1 MGDPNQFRHGVI
13 DRPDPHKIED
23 RVKLLAQ
30 IEMDAQLEELR
41 QKQARGPCPAYT
53 NYKQTAD
60 MSTNFFHLAKNVNK
74 KSCYFFQKCKQ
85 TADLI
90 LKCKLDMG
98 RVPQSRSTIRTVG
111 FCQNQIWTAKSMKR
125 NILHPKLHPR
135 YYNVFTVFMAV
146 LLCIYF
152 VYKVHDKSPEV
163 QDGVPVIQG
172 GEDKDP
178 EVRKRRDHVK
188 NVS

>member
-1 MGDPNQFRHGVI
+1 
-13 DRPDPHKIED
+13 
-23 RVKLLAQ
+23 
-30 IEMDAQLEELR
+30 
-41 QKQARGPCPAYT
+41 
-53 NYKQTAD
+53 
-60 MSTNFFHLAKNVNK
+60 
-74 KSCYFFQKCKQ
+74 
-85 TADLI
+85 
-90 LKCKLDMG
+90 
-98 RVPQSRSTIRTVG
+98 
-111 FCQNQIWTAKSMKR
+111 
-125 NILHPKLHPR
+125 
-135 YYNVFTVFMAV
+135 MAV